1 MILGYV
7 YLEKTGH
14 HYSKKTWNIRIV
26 VLFIMEQERVRKD
39 SSPVLLGDFHF
50 VAFQMSF
57 CYNTISKRQKWTN
70 NGNGNT
76 YISESWG
83 KLKKRFALHI
93 AQSLVLNGY
102 FDVIIIVIFI
112 VKFRLSSQNYAF
124 SIIGGFR
131 ETLPPEFLEPTWRYD
146 EGGIQVWKQDVIFNT
161 DKIDIENIIYVCG
174 QVGS

>member
-1 MILGYV
+1 MHV
-7 YLEKTGH
+7 
-14 HYSKKTWNIRIV
+14 
-26 VLFIMEQERVRKD
+26 
-39 SSPVLLGDFHF
+39 
-50 VAFQMSF
+50 
-57 CYNTISKRQKWTN
+57 
-70 NGNGNT
+70 
-76 YISESWG
+76 
-83 KLKKRFALHI
+83 

-131 ETLPPEFLEPTWRYD
+131 ETLPPEFLEPTWTYD